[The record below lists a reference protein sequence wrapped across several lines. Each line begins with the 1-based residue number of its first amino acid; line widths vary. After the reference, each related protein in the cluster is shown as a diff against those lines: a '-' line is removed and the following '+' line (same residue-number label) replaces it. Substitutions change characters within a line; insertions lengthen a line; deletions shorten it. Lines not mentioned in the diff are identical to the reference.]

1 MNFFL
6 SFSVICVVFLSGVV
20 IFKSIKNNI
29 GGLVHNPSNPVQW
42 WPQDFGG
49 LLTAI
54 AISGLTFSCHF
65 NILPM
70 HGELQHQTRANK
82 RIILYTAMVI
92 TYVLNVLVSFFGVFQ
107 VRQVKLWNWN
117 WKLYTRMKDWVT
129 FYKIL
134 LSTIHRERPL
144 KKNWMLSTMVMQNIL
159 ELLFLVLNFRTLF
172 ITFWTHS
179 GQKIWPLA

>member
-1 MNFFL
+1 M
-6 SFSVICVVFLSGVV
+6 CVVFLSGVV

-29 GGLVHNPSNPVQW
+29 GGPVHNPSNPVQW

-70 HGELQHQTRANK
+70 HGELEHQTRANK

-107 VRQVKLWNWN
+107 V
-117 WKLYTRMKDWVT
+117 
-129 FYKIL
+129 
-134 LSTIHRERPL
+134 
-144 KKNWMLSTMVMQNIL
+144 STMVMQNIL
-159 ELLFLVLNFRTLF
+159 EILFLMLNFRTLF
-172 ITFWTHS
+172 ITFRMHS
-179 GQKIWPLA
+179 GQKIRSLCLN

>member
-6 SFSVICVVFLSGVV
+6 CFSVMCVVFLSGVV
-20 IFKSIKNNI
+20 IFKSIKNDI
-29 GGLVHNPSNPVQW
+29 GGPVGNPSNPVQW

-82 RIILYTAMVI
+82 RIILYTAMAL
-92 TYVLNVLVSFFGVFQ
+92 TYVLNLLVSFFGFFQ
-107 VRQVKLWNWN
+107 VRQFSSRIKTA
-117 WKLYTRMKDWVT
+117 KYTGDSSVI
-129 FYKIL
+129 YCASL
-134 LSTIHRERPL
+134 L
-144 KKNWMLSTMVMQNIL
+144 
-159 ELLFLVLNFRTLF
+159 RTLSAC
-172 ITFWTHS
+172 TYTT
-179 GQKIWPLA
+179 

>member
-6 SFSVICVVFLSGVV
+6 CFSVMCVVFLSGVV
-20 IFKSIKNNI
+20 IFKSIKNDI
-29 GGLVHNPSNPVQW
+29 GGPVGNPSNPVQW

-82 RIILYTAMVI
+82 RIILYTAMAL
-92 TYVLNVLVSFFGVFQ
+92 TYVLNLLVSFFGFFQ
-107 VRQVKLWNWN
+107 VRQVSSRIKTA
-117 WKLYTRMKDWVT
+117 KYTGDSSVI
-129 FYKIL
+129 YCASL
-134 LSTIHRERPL
+134 L
-144 KKNWMLSTMVMQNIL
+144 
-159 ELLFLVLNFRTLF
+159 RTLSAC
-172 ITFWTHS
+172 TYTT
-179 GQKIWPLA
+179 

>member
-1 MNFFL
+1 M
-6 SFSVICVVFLSGVV
+6 CVVFLSGVV

-29 GGLVHNPSNPVQW
+29 GGPVHNPSNPVQW

-70 HGELQHQTRANK
+70 HGELEHQTRANK

-107 VRQVKLWNWN
+107 V
-117 WKLYTRMKDWVT
+117 
-129 FYKIL
+129 
-134 LSTIHRERPL
+134 
-144 KKNWMLSTMVMQNIL
+144 STMVMQNIL
-159 ELLFLVLNFRTLF
+159 EILFLMLNFRTLF
-172 ITFWTHS
+172 ITFRTHS
-179 GQKIWPLA
+179 GQKIRSLKA

>member
-6 SFSVICVVFLSGVV
+6 FFSVMCVVFLSGVV

-29 GGLVHNPSNPVQW
+29 GGPVHNPSNPVQW

-70 HGELQHQTRANK
+70 HGELEHQTRANK

-107 VRQVKLWNWN
+107 V
-117 WKLYTRMKDWVT
+117 
-129 FYKIL
+129 
-134 LSTIHRERPL
+134 
-144 KKNWMLSTMVMQNIL
+144 STMVMQNIL
-159 ELLFLVLNFRTLF
+159 EILFLELNFRTLL
-172 ITFWTHS
+172 ITFRMHS
-179 GQKIWPLA
+179 GQKIRSLCLN